1 MTDQK
6 SKLLELLKQSVDAKW
21 HFGNLFEKKMEE
33 KSPLEIVKNLI
44 DKDYDL
50 NDFNAARHAIDDCND
65 AIKSFIESGGFDD
78 KKRGDSLLNLYG
90 VLSAV
95 YIQQEM
101 VKILSETN
109 PNVEKLK
116 IRNTRN
122 NFAAHPKRTKSK
134 ENNFYIIHPNSCV
147 GYRIA
152 YSTRKN
158 SDGGYK
164 CFGFNRGEKNFTGID
179 LELQLTEHLKFM
191 TSFFLEIQ
199 KKL

>member
-1 MTDQK
+1 MPFWQAVRGKNGEKVTSRNHQ
-6 SKLLELLKQSVDAKW
+6 
-21 HFGNLFEKKMEE
+21 NLVNKE
-33 KSPLEIVKNLI
+33 N
-44 DKDYDL
+44 DL
-50 NDFNAARHAIDDCND
+50 DDFNAARNAIDDCND

-78 KKRGDSLLNLYG
+78 EKRGNSLLNLYG
-90 VLSAV
+90 VLNAI

-109 PNVEKLK
+109 PDVEKLK

-158 SDGGYK
+158 TDGGYK
-164 CFGFNRGEKNFTGID
+164 CFGFNHGEKNFTGID
-179 LELQLTEHLKFM
+179 LELQLIEHLEFM
-191 TSFFLEIQ
+191 ISFFSEIQ